1 MGTLQC
7 RSLAIGICLCGIG
20 SGTFA
25 IAPISNMILEKYG
38 WRTVMRQEEYYH
50 CLIPLYFTSVTRT
63 FSCFSGLGIF
73 AGATMLPVTSPR
85 EKTLS
90 EDKINNNGHHNEK
103 TNRVWRFLLGQELA
117 SNKKLYHYFLF
128 VLTDFLYFMSIY
140 ISFVHLP
147 TFVQVAI
154 YLNYVTTFIG

>member
-1 MGTLQC
+1 MFD
-7 RSLAIGICLCGIG
+7 SFI
-20 SGTFA
+20 
-25 IAPISNMILEKYG
+25 
-38 WRTVMRQEEYYH
+38 
-50 CLIPLYFTSVTRT
+50 FTSVTRT

-90 EDKINNNGHHNEK
+90 EDKINNNGHHDQK
-103 TNRVWRFLLGQELA
+103 TNRVWRLLLGQELA

-128 VLTDFLYFMSIY
+128 VVTDFLYFMSIY

-154 YLNYVTTFIG
+154 YLNYVTTFTS